1 MIEVEEDVCDG
12 QAQQGNE
19 HEVVRIGEG
28 LPAGSEG
35 CQNFRKEKKRGNHQ
49 HHSGNQTHDEDVAK
63 RTLSSFLV
71 FSSQPD
77 GADGRPADAYQRAQR
92 ESQVHDGEG
101 DGQAGQGQRPTP
113 WPINTLSMMLYR
125 EYTTMPAMEG
135 REYWISRRHTD
146 AFSNSAMLRDWA
158 AMGVLPFKTGSK
170 L

>member
-101 DGQAGQGQRPTP
+101 DGQAGQGQRPHAVAD
-113 WPINTLSMMLYR
+113 
-125 EYTTMPAMEG
+125 EYAVNDVVQRVYHHAG
-135 REYWISRRHTD
+135 D
-146 AFSNSAMLRDWA
+146 GGQ
-158 AMGVLPFKTGSK
+158 GVLDQQTPYGCVFQFCDVA
-170 L
+170 